1 MVRVKRWRGTR
12 ALGEKAGIIV
22 QRELAIAEARG
33 DIESQL
39 GFIQT

>member
-12 ALGEKAGIIV
+12 AVGEKAGIII
-22 QRELAIAEARG
+22 QREQAIAEAQS
-33 DIESQL
+33 DIESQP